1 EPQNGWASRG
11 CRWQPSSGSRALA
24 RSCGLPSSSA
34 PVGAVAA
41 ATPRSAAPEAIL
53 ARQLVAEPLELAFS
67 HPTDLERVDLRVAMK
82 AAPTLRAALV
92 EVDVGQHVAPAER
105 AAGHG
110 EACLLPP
117 HAGDPC
123 DAHERAT
130 SGRRPMSVSS
140 RRMCS

>member
-11 CRWQPSSGSRALA
+11 CRWQPSSGPRPLA
-24 RSCGLPSSSA
+24 RSCGLPSASA

-41 ATPRSAAPEAIL
+41 ATPRSAAPESIL
-53 ARQLVAEPLELAFS
+53 ARQLVAEPLELAVS
-67 HPTDLERVDLRVAMK
+67 HPTDLERVDLRVAMET
-82 AAPTLRAALV
+82 APTLRAALV

-110 EACLLPP
+110 EACLL
-117 HAGDPC
+117 DPR
-123 DAHERAT
+123 DAHDRAPP
-130 SGRRPMSVSS
+130 GRSPGWVSP